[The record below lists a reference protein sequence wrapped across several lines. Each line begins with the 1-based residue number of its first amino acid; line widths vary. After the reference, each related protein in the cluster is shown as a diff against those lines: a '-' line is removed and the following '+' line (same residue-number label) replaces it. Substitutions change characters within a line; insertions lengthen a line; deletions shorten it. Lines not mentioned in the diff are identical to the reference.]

1 MKKEEKIKIL
11 KNYLKKLMELIN
23 FLETTKF
30 SKKIQIEEIQKE
42 LIQDLRIDASNLE
55 KLIEL
60 LESKKKK
67 K

>member
-60 LESKKKK
+60 LENKKKK